1 MSCNQQFFQDEELAI
16 RTRGY
21 ARYVLEERFPGVE
34 FWTYTASLDDKY
46 HINKREHKLSVP
58 MGDGLYDTFEKTKAA
73 FQLLIQSGIEFDY
86 IFRTNLSTH
95 VNPKMLQLFVDGIP
109 DNQHET
115 IFSNCIYC
123 SKDSTGPVDY
133 SLYGVGNSLL
143 LPREWVEAIASV
155 DFQEI
160 QSRNKVQL
168 DDKQTMYRVDDNAIG
183 LVCNTI
189 AMQKGLDSWSIW
201 KEFNKL
207 PVLTPEVLESS
218 KYSYFIAVPFRDY
231 EKDSDRQIEF
241 AIAEVMA

>member
-1 MSCNQQFFQDEELAI
+1 MKRKTIILAMSCNQQFFQDEEHAI

-21 ARYVLEERFPGVE
+21 ARYVLEERFSGVE
-34 FWTYTASLDDKY
+34 FWTYTASLDGKY
-46 HINKREHKLSVP
+46 HINKRVHKLSVP
-58 MGDGLYDTFEKTKAA
+58 TGDGLYDTFEKTKAA

-109 DNQHET
+109 DDQRET
-115 IFSNCIYC
+115 IFSSCIYC

-143 LPREWVEAIASV
+143 LPRKWVEAIASV

-189 AMQKGLDSWSIW
+189 AM
-201 KEFNKL
+201 
-207 PVLTPEVLESS
+207 
-218 KYSYFIAVPFRDY
+218 
-231 EKDSDRQIEF
+231 
-241 AIAEVMA
+241 